1 MQRAI
6 CEIDTGEPMKN
17 PCQARNSLIALAS
30 AVLATFSLTACQQ
43 SQQPSAPAASQSAVA
58 STEKVF
64 VVFEGPW
71 AIVADPKD
79 ANSVL
84 VLAPKTKPH
93 RDLYVS
99 ASNESTL
106 AAGNYDLSV
115 PAHGPATTAALDPS
129 FAQSKIDAKSLQ
141 RALDDKSGRYVIRLP
156 KPEAYVAAK
165 RFRSR
170 VGPTY
175 PPDASTEQNY
185 AAYVSFRYSVSSLNG
200 FSLAGTPDSG
210 TFNPLLLQVDTPTI
224 RFAIEPA
231 VADDPKDM
239 CHVHSR
245 EAFRDTV
252 KFLGLTLYVDFPNDS
267 ADCRKTDPQVPRSTK
282 AEAGQ
287 PSRLERMVVLLS
299 GDLTDGQ
306 AASTVGA
313 TVPSNLGP
321 LTKSGVT
328 GTVWDLM
335 AAVYFF
341 HGGGGTC
348 TAPILFLTTS
358 S

>member
-1 MQRAI
+1 
-6 CEIDTGEPMKN
+6 MKN
-17 PCQARNSLIALAS
+17 PCQARSSLIALAS
-30 AVLATFSLTACQQ
+30 AILATFSLTACQQ
-43 SQQPSAPAASQSAVA
+43 SQQPATPAATQSAVA

-84 VLAPKTKPH
+84 ALAPKTKLH

-106 AAGNYDLSV
+106 ATGTYELSV

-141 RALDDKSGRYVIRLP
+141 RALEDKTGRYVIRLP

-185 AAYVSFRYSVSSLNG
+185 AAYVSFRYSVSTLNG
-200 FSLAGTPDSG
+200 FSLAGTPDTG
-210 TFNPLLLQVDTPTI
+210 TFNPVLLQVDTPTF

-231 VADDPKDM
+231 
-239 CHVHSR
+239 
-245 EAFRDTV
+245 
-252 KFLGLTLYVDFPNDS
+252 
-267 ADCRKTDPQVPRSTK
+267 Q
-282 AEAGQ
+282 
-287 PSRLERMVVLLS
+287 
-299 GDLTDGQ
+299 
-306 AASTVGA
+306 
-313 TVPSNLGP
+313 
-321 LTKSGVT
+321 
-328 GTVWDLM
+328 
-335 AAVYFF
+335 
-341 HGGGGTC
+341 
-348 TAPILFLTTS
+348 
-358 S
+358 

>member
-30 AVLATFSLTACQQ
+30 AVLATFSLTACQE

-84 VLAPKTKPH
+84 VLAPKTKLH

-106 AAGNYDLSV
+106 AAGTYDLSV
-115 PAHGPATTAALDPS
+115 PAHGAAFSGTLDPS
-129 FAQSKIDAKSLQ
+129 FAQAKIDAKSLQ

-185 AAYVSFRYSVSSLNG
+185 AAYVSFRYSVSTLNG
-200 FSLAGTPDSG
+200 FSLAGTPDTG

-231 VADDPKDM
+231 AADDPKDM
-239 CHVHSR
+239 CSTHSR
-245 EAFRDTV
+245 EAFRDLV
-252 KFLGLTLYVDFPNDS
+252 KFLNLTFYVDFPNDAS
-267 ADCRKTDPQVPRSTK
+267 NCHDKDPQKARPAKAEVDWTSPRERVEVGYMQNTNLVGIDQRKPSSAIGSAGGVPRY
-282 AEAGQ
+282 
-287 PSRLERMVVLLS
+287 
-299 GDLTDGQ
+299 LT
-306 AASTVGA
+306 A
-313 TVPSNLGP
+313 TMYL
-321 LTKSGVT
+321 
-328 GTVWDLM
+328 
-335 AAVYFF
+335 F
-341 HGGGGTC
+341 HAGGGAC
-348 TAPILFLTTS
+348 AAPSLFLTTTP
-358 S
+358 

>member
-1 MQRAI
+1 MNMARRSRDEAGYSECGHTTAGHQGSRTIMKPAPP
-6 CEIDTGEPMKN
+6 TGEPMRN
-17 PCQARNSLIALAS
+17 PRYFNSSLIALAS
-30 AVLATFSLTACQQ
+30 AVLATFFLIACQQ
-43 SQQPSAPAASQSAVA
+43 SQQPAVPAATQLAAA

-84 VLAPKTKPH
+84 VLAPKTKLH
-93 RDLYVS
+93 RDLYVA

-106 AAGNYDLSV
+106 AAGTYDLSV
-115 PAHGPATTAALDPS
+115 PAHGAAFSGALDPT
-129 FAQSKIDAKSLQ
+129 FAQAKIDAKSLQ

-185 AAYVSFRYSVSSLNG
+185 AAYVSFRYNVSTLNG

-210 TFNPLLLQVDTPTI
+210 TFNPLLLQLETPTI

-231 VADDPKDM
+231 VADDPKDR
-239 CHVHSR
+239 CSTHSR
-245 EAFRDTV
+245 E
-252 KFLGLTLYVDFPNDS
+252 
-267 ADCRKTDPQVPRSTK
+267 
-282 AEAGQ
+282 
-287 PSRLERMVVLLS
+287 
-299 GDLTDGQ
+299 
-306 AASTVGA
+306 
-313 TVPSNLGP
+313 
-321 LTKSGVT
+321 
-328 GTVWDLM
+328 
-335 AAVYFF
+335 
-341 HGGGGTC
+341 
-348 TAPILFLTTS
+348 
-358 S
+358 